1 MKKIIKKRRK
11 NIVKKKTIQWFPIF
25 LIIMGALLV
34 SLWGLHKFT
43 YNRAL
48 SISEKLLSTYSKQ
61 KTETALPIHIGI
73 GTRISLPIVEAG
85 RENGLWAVSQTSANH
100 VKQSAL
106 PNEKGNIIIY
116 GHNLNKIFGYLT
128 DTKVGDIIKLRMT
141 DGTLHKYKVEET
153 HYVSPSQT
161 ALLAPTREEVL
172 TVYTC
177 AGLFDSLR
185 FVVRAKPTN

>member
-1 MKKIIKKRRK
+1 MKKTARSTKRNNPK
-11 NIVKKKTIQWFPIF
+11 GKVTQWLPIF
-25 LIIMGALLV
+25 LIVMGGLLLT
-34 SLWGLHKFT
+34 LWGLHKFT

-48 SISEKLLSTYSKQ
+48 SISEKLLSTYKTQ

-73 GTRISLPIVEAG
+73 GTRISLPVVEAG
-85 RENGLWAVSQTSANH
+85 RENGVWAVSRTSANH

-116 GHNLNKIFGYLT
+116 GHNLNKIFGYLM
-128 DTKVGDIIKLRMT
+128 DIKVWDVIRIRMT

-153 HYVSPSQT
+153 HYVSPSDT

-177 AGLFDSLR
+177 AGIFDSLR
-185 FVVRAKPTN
+185 FVVRAKPTL